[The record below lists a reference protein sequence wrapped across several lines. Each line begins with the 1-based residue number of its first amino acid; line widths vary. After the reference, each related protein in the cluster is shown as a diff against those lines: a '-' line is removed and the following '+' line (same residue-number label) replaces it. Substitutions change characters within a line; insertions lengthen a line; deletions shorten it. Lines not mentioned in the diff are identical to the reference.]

1 MDRCTIDNTQVLVN
15 IKLVNNVFNTISV
28 FTFGV
33 STNLKHS
40 ISRSKTSMTI
50 DYAVGSPHACA

>member
-15 IKLVNNVFNTISV
+15 IKLVNNVFMIVSV

-33 STNLKHS
+33 SMH
-40 ISRSKTSMTI
+40 
-50 DYAVGSPHACA
+50 